1 MHPTREK
8 HNLFQANGLRV
19 AGFPL
24 RVIRFAAIKVVPPR
38 ETPTG
43 CLRHSGRLAPVRGV
57 DDDTIDMPLAA
68 PDNDFALLERFMT
81 SADEEAFAEIVKRYA
96 GVVYAT
102 SFRVLHDRGRAE
114 DVSQEVFF
122 RLLRRP
128 QAVTQSLGGWLHQ
141 CATRLALDELRSETA
156 RKRREANRR
165 IEIDNDADAGQATT
179 WQEISPVVDEA
190 LATLSDESREL
201 LVSHFL
207 QGKSQNTIAVETRM
221 SPATI
226 SRRMRDAVIAL
237 RSELRRRGVVVAP
250 ALLVGLCRMN
260 APAQAS
266 QVSATLLTELGKM
279 AIVGKPAAA
288 ATSFAWYSAS
298 AWCDAAARTCGWPA
312 ELVKQAVAI
321 AASTAVALAVALLLL
336 RAVSHNAQQR
346 VQSAAATAETARV
359 EQFQKAYAASI
370 QKQVAEK
377 KSRPI
382 PRPDEDVR
390 VAPAGER
397 QPDQIV
403 LLTWP
408 KQEGGSVKITYGDG
422 RSAQLPQ
429 SLARKLVET
438 QAGKTIEQLAEESR
452 KSSAEP

>member
-1 MHPTREK
+1 V
-8 HNLFQANGLRV
+8 RV
-19 AGFPL
+19 
-24 RVIRFAAIKVVPPR
+24 
-38 ETPTG
+38 
-43 CLRHSGRLAPVRGV
+43 V
-57 DDDTIDMPLAA
+57 DNIDMPLAA

-141 CATRLALDELRSETA
+141 CATRLALDDLRSETA

-165 IEIDNDADAGQATT
+165 IELDNDADAQVTT

-190 LATLSDESREL
+190 LATLPEESREL

-207 QGKSQNTIAVETRM
+207 QGKSQNTIAVETRT

-226 SRRMRDAVIAL
+226 SRRMRDAVVAL
-237 RSELRRRGVVVAP
+237 RSELRRKGVVVAP

-260 APAQAS
+260 APAQAI
-266 QVSATLLTELGKM
+266 QVPATLLTELGKM

-298 AWCDAAARTCGWPA
+298 AWCDAAAKTCGWPA
-312 ELVKQAVAI
+312 EIVKQAVAI
-321 AASTAVALAVALLLL
+321 AASTAVAFAVAMLLL

-346 VQSAAATAETARV
+346 AESAAATAEVARV
-359 EQFQKAYAASI
+359 EQFQKTFAAAVQAQASR
-370 QKQVAEK
+370 QVKQ
-377 KSRPI
+377 SPI
-382 PRPDEDVR
+382 PAPDEDVR
-390 VAPAGER
+390 VASAGER
-397 QPDQIV
+397 QADQIV

-408 KQEGGSVKITYGDG
+408 KQDGGSVKITYGDG

-429 SLARKLVET
+429 TLARKLVET